1 MPDIF
6 ETHFITAADK
16 PALVA
21 VSNPAWLETAKKVLK
36 ELGYKVHAAATHQEF
51 TTRFS
56 QARYQV
62 VILDELFDAGKPEEN
77 LTLKSLQMMPV
88 NQRRHATII
97 LFGNSFKTFD
107 ADAGFPAKRPRRHQ
121 RRGNP
126 HAQAARRKSRGRERP
141 FPLRLP
147 RRPEAHFL
155 AVKLAGLDGT
165 LKFVV

>member
-36 ELGYKVHAAATHQEF
+36 DLGYKVHAAATHQEF

-88 NQRRHATII
+88 NQRRHATVI

-107 ADAGFPAKRPRRHQ
+107 AMQAFQQSVHVVINGAEIPMLRQLVEKAVAENDLFLSGYRDVQKRI
-121 RRGNP
+121 
-126 HAQAARRKSRGRERP
+126 SS
-141 FPLRLP
+141 L
-147 RRPEAHFL
+147 
-155 AVKLAGLDGT
+155 
-165 LKFVV
+165 